1 MSLVEIRD
9 AVPEDASTLCNAE
22 IQIARTPGLLVSR
35 PHEPK
40 LENFIQKI
48 RTLSEIPNGKYI
60 VALKANQ
67 IVGHALLDPMG
78 LEAVSHILRLTIA
91 VHPGHEE
98 NGIGEALMRHL
109 IGWAEET
116 SGVEKIELNVRATNI
131 RAIHL
136 YQKLGF
142 FIESRL
148 KQRMKFT
155 DGTYVDDLEM
165 GLFVKG
171 QQVLAPVVSQPI
183 GKVISSR
190 KEVIDD
196 DWDGV
201 ESSIH
206 LDSSQ
211 FDATA
216 LNGLDTFSH
225 IEVIFHM
232 NQVDVRKI
240 ETSARHPRNNPAWP
254 EVGIF
259 AQRGKN
265 RPNQLGLTICK
276 LLKVEGLR
284 IDVKGLD
291 AVDGTSVLDIKPW
304 VKEFGPRGELKQP
317 KWISELM
324 HGYWSSERNLNERT

>member
-1 MSLVEIRD
+1 MSLIKIRD
-9 AVPEDASTLCNAE
+9 AVPEDASILCNAE
-22 IQIARTPGLLVSR
+22 VQIANTPGLLASR

-40 LENFIQKI
+40 LGNFKEKI
-48 RTLSEIPNGKYI
+48 RTLSEIPNGKYV
-60 VALKANQ
+60 VALKENR

-78 LEAVSHILRLTIA
+78 LEAVNHVLRLTIA

-98 NGIGEALMRHL
+98 IGIGEALMRHL

-131 RAIHL
+131 RAIRL

-142 FIESRL
+142 FIEGRL
-148 KQRMKFT
+148 KQRMKFA

-183 GKVISSR
+183 GKVISNR

-196 DWDGV
+196 GWDQV
-201 ESSIH
+201 ESSIQ
-206 LDSSQ
+206 LDSSV

-216 LNGLDTFSH
+216 LVGLDTFSH
-225 IEVIFHM
+225 IEIIFHM

-240 ETSARHPRNNPAWP
+240 ETSARHPRNNPEWP

-276 LLKVEGLR
+276 LLKVDGLR
-284 IDVKGLD
+284 IFVEGLD

-304 VKEFGPRGELKQP
+304 VQEFGPRGDLKQP

-324 HGYWSSERNLNERT
+324 LGYWRQN